1 MILEN
6 KSEYVD
12 WNAKVP
18 VIRYASLDET
28 GCVEHGFSTRLGGV
42 SKGIYRSMNLSYTR
56 GDDKNHVDENFR
68 RFCSAVHMDWKR
80 VVGTDQTHT
89 SNVRVVTEKDAGHG
103 IIRALKGRNL
113 GEELLLPINV
123 LRSGEDVLLDDV
135 HVKEI
140 EKTLQ
145 VPVRIVQSNGKDLY
159 DALIS

>member
-1 MILEN
+1 MVEVTNYFFGPRITVSGL
-6 KSEYVD
+6 
-12 WNAKVP
+12 
-18 VIRYASLDET
+18 LT
-28 GCVEHGFSTRLGGV
+28 GQ
-42 SKGIYRSMNLSYTR
+42 
-56 GDDKNHVDENFR
+56 D
-68 RFCSAVHMDWKR
+68 
-80 VVGTDQTHT
+80 
-89 SNVRVVTEKDAGHG
+89 
-103 IIRALKGRNL
+103 IIRALKDRNL

>member
-1 MILEN
+1 MIESV
-6 KSEYVD
+6 SEVAEEHQKKKHCTIATGKLAGPFLRKLVADLHVHYPNIQVD
-12 WNAKVP
+12 VVEVTNYFFGPRITV
-18 VIRYASLDET
+18 SGLLT
-28 GCVEHGFSTRLGGV
+28 GQ
-42 SKGIYRSMNLSYTR
+42 
-56 GDDKNHVDENFR
+56 D
-68 RFCSAVHMDWKR
+68 
-80 VVGTDQTHT
+80 
-89 SNVRVVTEKDAGHG
+89 